1 MPKKKSGFPYEVYP
15 TPAKGKDGKNIV
27 YARPARALKMS
38 IEGVDKYCSEHY
50 QISSGLIELAFK
62 TFLKGA
68 GELMAMGYRIDTP
81 IGSFVPRLALK
92 RKITDPD
99 EVDDRDVE
107 LDGVDYRPGK
117 KWDEAISK
125 WLDNGF
131 MRVENPNVQKQL
143 DDKERLEAA
152 LRKSLQRGYTTARL
166 FALSAGLTTYTA
178 RKLLNGWTKG
188 ENPKLMKSSMGKQD
202 IYTEI

>member
-1 MPKKKSGFPYEVYP
+1 MSKKKSGFPYEVHP

-38 IEGVDKYCSEHY
+38 IEGVDEYCSEHY
-50 QISSGLIELAFK
+50 SIPSGMIEHAFN
-62 TFLKGA
+62 TFIKGA

-92 RKITDPD
+92 REITDPD
-99 EVDDRDVE
+99 EVDDKDVE
-107 LDGVDYRPGK
+107 LDGVDYKPGK
-117 KWDEAISK
+117 KWNKAISK

-131 MRVENPNVQKQL
+131 VRVENPNVQKQL

-152 LRKSLQRGYTTARL
+152 LRKSLQGGYTTVRL
-166 FALSAGLTTYTA
+166 FALSAGLTNYTA
-178 RKLLNGWTKG
+178 RKLLNDWTKG
-188 ENPKLMKSSMGKQD
+188 ENPRLMKSSMGKLD
-202 IYTEI
+202 IYIEI